1 MEKRFE
7 DLIFSTSESEVVEFK
22 TAQNQYDRNKL
33 GQYFSALSNEANLK
47 GQSSAWIIFG
57 LSDAKEIIGTN
68 ISESQLNEYKLEMAN
83 HTSPRLSFAEIYKE
97 EYEHKRILIM
107 QIPSAPQGIP
117 VAWKGHYYGRN
128 GESLG
133 ALNIE
138 ELERI
143 RRQGVLEDWSCK
155 TAEAA
160 TIDDLSKKAISQ
172 ARLLFGIKNQS
183 LKSEIELWDDEKF
196 LNKIKLTIRGR
207 ITNAAIILLGKPEAE
222 YLLSPAIAKIT
233 WVLRDKDNIE
243 KDYEH
248 FSCPF
253 LLNIENVY
261 RKIRNLKY
269 RYMQEGTLFPEEV
282 DQYDPYIIREALNNC
297 IAHQD
302 YTRGGKINIV
312 EKEDGTLTF
321 LNMGKFIPGS
331 IEEVIMS
338 DAPESQYRNAFL
350 ANAMV
355 NLNMIDTIGSGI
367 KRMYMIQRKK
377 FFPLPEY
384 TISKDAVKVV
394 INGKILDPSY
404 ASKLAHMPELSLHE
418 IILLDKVQKHKDLSA
433 QEIRELK
440 SKGLLEGKYRKFHI
454 SSHVAGKTGQKS
466 EYMRLKG
473 IDDEYIKKMIIDYL
487 IKFVSGRKVDFENIL
502 IDKLPDVLDIA
513 QKKDKIKNIL
523 QRLRREGHIDINGK
537 EWRMSK

>member
-7 DLIFSTSESEVVEFK
+7 HLIFSTSESEVIEFK
-22 TAQNQYDRNKL
+22 TAKSQYDKDKL
-33 GQYFSALSNEANLK
+33 GKYFSALSNEANLK
-47 GQSSAWIIFG
+47 GQLLAWIILG
-57 LSDAKEIIGTN
+57 VSDEKEIIGTN
-68 ISESQLNEYKLEMAN
+68 ISESQLNEYKQEMAN
-83 HTSPRLSFAEIYKE
+83 HTSPQLSFTEVYQE

-107 QIPSAPQGIP
+107 QIPPAPKGIP

-143 RRQGVLEDWSCK
+143 RRQGILEDWSCK
-155 TAEAA
+155 TIETA
-160 TIDDLSKKAISQ
+160 TVDDLSREAISQ
-172 ARLLFGIKNQS
+172 ARFLFGIKNPS
-183 LKSEIELWDDEKF
+183 LQREIESWTDEKF
-196 LNKIKLTIRGR
+196 LNKIKLTIRGK
-207 ITNAAIILLGKPEAE
+207 ITNSAIILLGKPEAE
-222 YLLSPAIAKIT
+222 YLISPAIAKIT
-233 WVLRDKDNIE
+233 WILRDKDNIE

-253 LLNIENVY
+253 LLNIEKVY

-269 RYMQEGTLFPEEV
+269 RYLQEGTLFPEEV

-302 YTRGGKINIV
+302 YTKGGKINIV

-367 KRMYMIQRKK
+367 KRMYMIQKKK

-384 TISKDAVKVV
+384 TIGNDSVKVV
-394 INGKILDPSY
+394 INGKVLDPSY
-404 ASKLAHMPELSLHE
+404 ASKLARMPELSLHE
-418 IILLDKVQKHKDLSA
+418 IILLDKVQKHKDLSELEA
-433 QEIRELK
+433 RELK
-440 SKGLLEGKYRKFHI
+440 RNGLIEGRRPKFHI
-454 SSHVAGKTGQKS
+454 SSDIAGKTGQRS
-466 EYMRLKG
+466 EYLRLRG
-473 IDDEYIKKMIIDYL
+473 INDEYIKRMILDFL
-487 IKFVSGRKVDFENIL
+487 REFSSGRRADFDRL
-502 IDKLPDVLDIA
+502 LLDKLPGILDIE
-513 QKKDKIKNIL
+513 QKKNKIRNIL
-523 QRLRREGHIDINGK
+523 QQLRREGYIDTSGK
-537 EWRMSK
+537 EWKMSK